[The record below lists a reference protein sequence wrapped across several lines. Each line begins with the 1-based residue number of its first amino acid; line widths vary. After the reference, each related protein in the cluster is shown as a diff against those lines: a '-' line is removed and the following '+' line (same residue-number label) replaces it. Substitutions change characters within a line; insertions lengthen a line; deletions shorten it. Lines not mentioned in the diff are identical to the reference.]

1 MVAFVLDDAGVEP
14 LDLTLD
20 YHAVEAGSAISDAQV
35 TRHDAAQPGNRQA
48 ALPAQCALP
57 SDGLDHRVD
66 QHRQILRDVIRHVA
80 ETIAQY
86 LKYHDPVGLVHLWSG
101 NAGAAG
107 SSTAPATP
115 RKTGCPIRAIFNRAM
130 TSICNATGSG

>member
-14 LDLTLD
+14 LDLALD
-20 YHAVEAGSAISDAQV
+20 YLAVEAGSAIPDAQV

-48 ALPAQCALP
+48 ALPSERPLP

-66 QHRQILRDVIRHVA
+66 QHGQILRDVARHVA
-80 ETIAQY
+80 ETVAQY
-86 LKYHDPVGLVHLWSG
+86 LKYHDPVRLMHLWRG

-107 SSTAPATP
+107 ILHRLDHVVDEAAQNGMPHPGDLQQSHD
-115 RKTGCPIRAIFNRAM
+115 INM
-130 TSICNATGSG
+130 